1 MSIKEDVRHLL
12 EDTDHSAG
20 KTFALAVQSL
30 ILISILTFSIDTLPD
45 LSPNTRQLL
54 DNIELITVLIFTI
67 EYILRVICT
76 KKSVQFIFS
85 LYGLIDLAA
94 ILPFYLAIGLDLRGI
109 RAVRMLR
116 LARILKLAKYNRA
129 LVIFNRALTIVKEE
143 LMLFGFAALILLY
156 LSATG
161 IYYFEHAAQPDK
173 FQSIFHS
180 LWWALTTLT
189 TVGYGDMYP
198 VTIGGKVFTFIVL
211 IIGLGVVAVP
221 TGLIASAMSQAR
233 AQYIKNDD

>member
-12 EDTDHSAG
+12 EDTDHPAG
-20 KTFALAVQSL
+20 KTFAIAVQSL

-45 LSPNTRQLL
+45 LSPNTRELL

-76 KKSVQFIFS
+76 KNSLKFVFS

-129 LVIFNRALTIVKEE
+129 LVLFNRALIIVKEE

-161 IYYFEHAAQPDK
+161 IYYFEHAAQPDN

-233 AQYIKNDD
+233 AQYTKNDD